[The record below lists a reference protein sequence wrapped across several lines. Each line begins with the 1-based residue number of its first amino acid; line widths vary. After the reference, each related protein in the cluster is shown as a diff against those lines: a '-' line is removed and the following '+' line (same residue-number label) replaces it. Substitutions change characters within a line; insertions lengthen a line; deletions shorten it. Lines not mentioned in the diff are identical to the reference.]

1 MNRHYEINWPLAVH
15 FFYRRPILFKEVL
28 HCLPSMMPIQW
39 DPQKNKVYYFDLAF
53 GSTICCCFS
62 SWKLKL
68 FRAVIYENVPEKKWN
83 KQIRSNCIHFIQ
95 IFFDYSDTH
104 CGVSVCVCDIF
115 HSNPS
120 GLLFFNKSEKVLWT
134 IAKI

>member
-1 MNRHYEINWPLAVH
+1 MH
-15 FFYRRPILFKEVL
+15 FFYHRPILFKEVL

-68 FRAVIYENVPEKKWN
+68 FRAVIYENVPGKKWN
-83 KQIRSNCIHFIQ
+83 KQIKINQIVFILFKY
-95 IFFDYSDTH
+95 FFDYSDTH
-104 CGVSVCVCDIF
+104 CEVSAYVCIKEHWEKEIMIYTIYYTANIYRIVIGNFICNPL
-115 HSNPS
+115 SN
-120 GLLFFNKSEKVLWT
+120 
-134 IAKI
+134 